1 MARYV
6 GRHRAGRS
14 FLPMPYFASPRRA
27 QKSETPLGSYQQSHQ
42 LRHRVSTSDVVES
55 PTSTKSNLAPLREV
69 PQRREQEIFPTNMGP
84 QEASGTS
91 STTRSDQTG
100 MATVLSYT
108 PLSLSEQAINSC
120 RLAAD
125 RLATEELRSLAT
137 RLVVTNERLFDQYDR
152 LSAEASLR
160 LNIGPPVIA
169 LSLVLGIRF
178 NLAFFLGLLAGM
190 MILRQ
195 GGVRARDAN
204 DVLVQSVITGL
215 ITSTEISNVTQY
227 VLANEGRSSDA
238 TWLAEISKETAARS
252 DKSDDPPDIPN

>member
-1 MARYV
+1 
-6 GRHRAGRS
+6 
-14 FLPMPYFASPRRA
+14 
-27 QKSETPLGSYQQSHQ
+27 
-42 LRHRVSTSDVVES
+42 
-55 PTSTKSNLAPLREV
+55 
-69 PQRREQEIFPTNMGP
+69 
-84 QEASGTS
+84 
-91 STTRSDQTG
+91 

-215 ITSTEISNVTQY
+215 ITSTVISNVTQY